1 MMLAFETASLEEIIE
16 LDTILDKKDFKS
28 LAHYLK
34 NRLDIDDVVYHS
46 PNMPGFS
53 MLNPFLQ
60 LTYSDDWN
68 KNYRDK
74 GYVHID
80 PVVKKGMNALL
91 PFDWM
96 STKSDN
102 SAVLRFLGDAESHKV
117 GNHGLTVPIR
127 DEQYKVDALFS
138 VSKLTNEQHW
148 RKLRKDIVKDV
159 VVFAHYIH
167 AKQIEQY
174 RKNSDFDFQ
183 LSKRELEVIAWAA
196 EGKSYDDIASILSI
210 SVSTVQ
216 AHLES
221 VRHKTNALNTPHALS
236 ILFRVGILH

>member
-1 MMLAFETASLEEIIE
+1 MLAFETASLEEIIE

-28 LAHYLK
+28 LAEYLK
-34 NRLDIDDVVYHS
+34 NRLEIDDIVYHS

-68 KNYRDK
+68 KNYREK

-80 PVVKKGMNALL
+80 PVVKKGMTALL

-96 STKSDN
+96 STKTNDGT
-102 SAVLRFLGDAESHKV
+102 VLRFLGDAESHKV

-138 VSKLTNEQHW
+138 VSKLTSEQSW
-148 RKLRKDIVKDV
+148 RKLRKEIAKDV

-167 AKQIEQY
+167 AKQIEQANSS
-174 RKNSDFDFQ
+174 KNYDFQ
-183 LSKRELEVIAWAA
+183 LSKRELEVIAWAS

-221 VRHKTNALNTPHALS
+221 VRHKADALNTPHAIS
-236 ILFRVGILH
+236 ILFRAGMLK